1 MGDPSSAD
9 YKPEWLEL
17 EKALGTRPLLV
28 GDSANIEEQF
38 NGLVTA
44 LNAQRP
50 PPDTSVETRDTS
62 ADGVTVRIYTPSNA
76 SQNGE
81 LPLGV
86 YFHGGGYCVGD
97 LDSEDVWC
105 RYIAKSVPCVIVSV
119 DYRLGP
125 KHKVPVMLDD
135 SVKAFEWAYTHASEL
150 HASQSQLFTIG
161 GSAGGGLALTVA
173 HDLIAAGKRSQIKG
187 IVAMVPVTAH
197 PSSIPASY
205 KNHYK
210 SYDENA
216 HGVPVI
222 DADAMNTFFGAVE
235 ADPQDPRVFVTLS
248 KHLEEFPPTYIATC
262 GKDPLRDDGKVLEM
276 MLKDK
281 GIKTKSDYYEGVPHY
296 FWLFP
301 GIKGGDEFLD
311 NVSKGVKF
319 VLGI

>member
-1 MGDPSSAD
+1 MGDSSGAD

-17 EKALGTRPLLV
+17 EKSLGTRTLLV
-28 GDSANIEEQF
+28 GDPANIEEQF
-38 NGLVTA
+38 NRLLAA
-44 LNAQRP
+44 LDAQRP
-50 PPDTSVETRDTS
+50 PPDSSVQTRDTS
-62 ADGVTVRIYTPSNA
+62 ADGVPVRIYTPSNA
-76 SQNGE
+76 SQNGD

-86 YFHGGGYCVGD
+86 YFHGGGYCVGS

-105 RYIAKSVPCVIVSV
+105 RYIAKSVPCVLVSV

-125 KHKVPVMLDD
+125 KYKVPTMLDD
-135 SVKAFEWAYTHASEL
+135 SVKAFEWSYKHASEL

-161 GSAGGGLALTVA
+161 SSAGGGLALTVA
-173 HDLIAAGKRSQIKG
+173 HDLIVAGKKSQIKG

-197 PSSIPASY
+197 PSSIPAAY

-216 HGVPVI
+216 HDVPII
-222 DADAMNTFFGAVE
+222 DLDTMNTFFGAVD
-235 ADPQDPRVFVTLS
+235 ADPLDPRVFVTLS
-248 KHLEEFPPTYIATC
+248 NHLDEFPPTYIATC
-262 GKDPLRDDGKVLEM
+262 GKDPLRDDGQVLEM

-281 GIKTKSDYYEGVPHY
+281 GVTTKSDYYEGVPHY

>member
-1 MGDPSSAD
+1 MGDPSGAD
-9 YKPEWLEL
+9 YKPEWHEL

-38 NGLVTA
+38 NGLVAA

-62 ADGVTVRIYTPSNA
+62 ADGVPVRIYTPSNA

-105 RYIAKSVPCVIVSV
+105 RYIAKSVPCVLVSV

-187 IVAMVPVTAH
+187 IVAMVPVAAH

-222 DADAMNTFFGAVE
+222 DVE
-235 ADPQDPRVFVTLS
+235 ADPQDPRVS
-248 KHLEEFPPTYIATC
+248 TC

-281 GIKTKSDYYEGVPHY
+281 GIKTKCDYYEGVPHY

-301 GIKGGDEFLD
+301 GIKGGDDFLD